1 MKDIGR
7 LLREPKSL
15 TRKRFDLHEA
25 SASTMDFRCIARTC
39 TGTSDLIAQR

>member
-7 LLREPKSL
+7 LLSEPKSL

-25 SASTMDFRCIARTC
+25 SASMMDFRCIAHTC
-39 TGTSDLIAQR
+39 TGTSDLISQR